1 MGRGGESTLCYDLSH
16 KQEVEITGGQG
27 IPWSILSNRKS
38 CSANLCLSQR
48 FLPAVQGPIN
58 FQVNDHTFWQ
68 PRQRRKYECLY
79 DLVCKKGR
87 QTKSMRKNAL
97 ISGIKTRESL
107 LWGLTQRTLFNLN
120 NNAHKNTLVVNTA
133 LNRKTITMKSRDVPT
148 GDLQTRNRFSST

>member
-1 MGRGGESTLCYDLSH
+1 MGHGGESTLCSDSSH

-38 CSANLCLSQR
+38 WSANLCLSQR
-48 FLPAVQGPIN
+48 FLHSVQGPTN

-68 PRQRRKYECLY
+68 PKQRRKYECLY
-79 DLVCKKGR
+79 DSVCKKGR
-87 QTKSMRKNAL
+87 QTKSMRKNTL
-97 ISGIKTRESL
+97 ISGIKIRKSL

-120 NNAHKNTLVVNTA
+120 NNTHKNTLVVNTA

-148 GDLQTRNRFSST
+148 GDLQTRNRFYST